1 MAKILVAS
9 SALSLSPRPVIP
21 QPPPPPCPHHPR
33 AVPSSY
39 SQKSAPRTP
48 TRHHSVRAARA
59 RDTAEAMLMSG
70 KAPLRSYLCISQ
82 QRKYVQKLFSSRTC
96 FFARGAY
103 EPTHYPLRLTVVQA
117 SLMKPQWRQAR
128 HDDAG
133 RSAWQQQQR
142 RASMSTPV
150 VAGLTFVPESAY
162 DFGVWDPN
170 YRA

>member
-1 MAKILVAS
+1 MLLYARCL
-9 SALSLSPRPVIP
+9 
-21 QPPPPPCPHHPR
+21 R
-33 AVPSSY
+33 AHTLP
-39 SQKSAPRTP
+39 
-48 TRHHSVRAARA
+48 
-59 RDTAEAMLMSG
+59 AEA
-70 KAPLRSYLCISQ
+70 
-82 QRKYVQKLFSSRTC
+82 
-96 FFARGAY
+96 
-103 EPTHYPLRLTVVQA
+103 VVQA
-117 SLMKPQWRQAR
+117 SLKPQWRQAR